1 MSRFFLLRRVA
12 PFLSGALG
20 LAGCAL
26 LPKDT
31 PIAQKMPLPPMGKTL
46 AAAEPLRAAPEWTR
60 PLWWKE
66 LRCPDLDRI
75 LDEALSA
82 NPGLRAAADRIRFSW
97 AIAAHERG
105 RLLPSL
111 EGRPW
116 LLNDTLGVWQVP
128 GSSFF
133 GPFGGRSFAFAD
145 YSPAFFTYHID
156 LWGEDRSRIRAA
168 VGEARAAMA
177 EFALSQLTLSTTL
190 ARRYI
195 ELVSRAEEEEI
206 VRKMAAELE
215 EDLAL
220 ARSRHRKAGID
231 TLLPVYSLEQRLAAT
246 RQREKTLERENAL
259 LRDEIA
265 ALAGKGPDWG
275 RAIPIASATFPK
287 RFPLPASVPL
297 ELLSHR
303 PDVAINL
310 WRVESA
316 AQRVRVA
323 KTAFYPN
330 INLVGFA
337 GFQTLNLATI
347 LLAPA
352 QAFMYMAGPAITLP
366 IFERG
371 QLTARLV
378 AEQEEYNIAV
388 ERYNDAV
395 LGAARSVADALARWK
410 ESAENLAT
418 QDAALSAAERFAR
431 LTASRYKAGLVTRI
445 DQIEASLAAREQS
458 LRLSSLTASHLESV
472 VSLQEALGGG
482 YLAQA
487 TP

>member
-1 MSRFFLLRRVA
+1 MNQSILLLRAVPLLA
-12 PFLSGALG
+12 GALG
-20 LAGCAL
+20 LAGCAM
-26 LPKDT
+26 LPKGIPT
-31 PIAQKMPLPPMGKTL
+31 AEKTPLPPMEKTL
-46 AAAEPLRAAPEWTR
+46 AAGSHLQAAPEWTR

-66 LRCPDLDRI
+66 LRCSELDRI
-75 LDEALSA
+75 VDEALSG
-82 NPGLRAAADRIRFSW
+82 NPGLRAAADRIRLSW
-97 AIAAHERG
+97 AMAVHERG

-116 LLNDTLGVWQVP
+116 LLNDSLGVWQVP

-145 YSPAFFTYHID
+145 YSPAFLTYHVD
-156 LWGEDRSRIRAA
+156 LWGQDRSRIRAA

-177 EFALSQLTLSTTL
+177 EFALAQLTLSATL

-195 ELVSRAEEEEI
+195 ELVSRTEEEEI
-206 VRKMAAELE
+206 VRKMASELE
-215 EDLAL
+215 QDLAL
-220 ARSRHRKAGID
+220 VRSRHRRAGID
-231 TLLPVYSLEQRLAAT
+231 TLLPVYALEQRLEAT
-246 RQREKTLERENAL
+246 RQRERILERENAL

-275 RAIPIASATFPK
+275 RTIPITVASFPK
-287 RFPLPASVPL
+287 RFPLPSSVPL

-303 PDVAINL
+303 PDVAVTL

-330 INLVGFA
+330 IDLVGFA
-337 GFQTLNLATI
+337 GFQTLNMATI

-366 IFERG
+366 LFERG

-395 LGAARSVADALARWK
+395 LGAARSVADALAHWK
-410 ESAENLAT
+410 ESVETLSA
-418 QDAALSAAERFAR
+418 QDRALSAADRFAR
-431 LTASRYKAGLVTRI
+431 LTDSRYKAGIATRI
-445 DQIEASLAAREQS
+445 DQIEATLTAREQE

-472 VSLQEALGGG
+472 VALHEALGGG
-482 YLAQA
+482 YQSQA
-487 TP
+487 AP

>member
-1 MSRFFLLRRVA
+1 MRRFLPFLRVA
-12 PFLSGALG
+12 PLVSGALG
-20 LAGCAL
+20 LCGCAT

-31 PIAQKMPLPPMGKTL
+31 PIAQKMPLPPMAKTL
-46 AAAEPLRAAPEWTR
+46 AAVKPLRATPEWTR
-60 PLWWKE
+60 PIWWKQ
-66 LRCPDLDRI
+66 LHSPDLDRLI
-75 LDEALSA
+75 GEALSG

-116 LLNDTLGVWQVP
+116 LLPDTLGLWQVP

-145 YSPAFFTYHID
+145 YAPAFFTYHVD

-168 VGEARAAMA
+168 VGEAQAAMA

-206 VRKMAAELE
+206 VRQMVSELE
-215 EDLAL
+215 QDLAL

-231 TLLPVYSLEQRLAAT
+231 TLLPVYSLEQRLAAA
-246 RQREKTLERENAL
+246 RQREKTLEREVAL

-275 RAIPIASATFPK
+275 RTIPITPASFPK

-303 PDVAINL
+303 PDVAITL

-337 GFQTLNLATI
+337 GFQTLNMATI
-347 LLAPA
+347 LLTPA
-352 QAFMYMAGPAITLP
+352 QAFMYMVGPAITLP

-378 AEQEEYNIAV
+378 AEQEEYNVAV

-395 LGAARSVADALARWK
+395 LGAARSVADALAHWK

-418 QDAALSAAERFAR
+418 QDAALSAADRFAR
-431 LTASRYKAGLVTRI
+431 LTDSRYKAGLVTRI
-445 DQIEASLAAREQS
+445 DQIEASLASREQS

-472 VSLQEALGGG
+472 VALYESLGGG
-482 YLAQA
+482 YQSPA

>member
-1 MSRFFLLRRVA
+1 MNRLSFFPVA
-12 PFLSGALG
+12 ALLSGALG
-20 LAGCAL
+20 LAGCAI

-31 PIAQKMPLPPMGKTL
+31 PTAKTL
-46 AAAEPLRAAPEWTR
+46 ALPSMEKTLSAGARLRAVPEWT
-60 PLWWKE
+60 PSLWWKE
-66 LRCPDLDRI
+66 LRCPELDRI
-75 LDEALSA
+75 IDEALA
-82 NPGLRAAADRIRFSW
+82 GNPGLRAASDRIRFSW

-105 RLLPSL
+105 RLLPTL

-116 LLNDTLGVWQVP
+116 LLNDTLGIWQIP

-145 YSPAFFTYHID
+145 YSPAFFTYHVD

-177 EFALSQLTLSTTL
+177 EFSLAQLTLTTTL

-195 ELVSRAEEEEI
+195 ELVSRTEEEEI
-206 VRKMAAELE
+206 VRKMVADLE
-215 EDLAL
+215 QDLTL

-231 TLLPVYSLEQRLAAT
+231 TLLPVYALEQRLAAA
-246 RQREKTLERENAL
+246 RQREKTLERENTL
-259 LRDEIA
+259 LKDELA

-275 RAIPIASATFPK
+275 RTIPVTAASFPR
-287 RFPLPASVPL
+287 RFPFPASVPL
-297 ELLSHR
+297 ELLSRR
-303 PDVAINL
+303 PDVAITL
-310 WRVESA
+310 WRVEAA

-337 GFQTLNLATI
+337 GFQTLNMATI

-352 QAFMYMAGPAITLP
+352 QAFLYMAGPAITLP

-395 LGAARSVADALARWK
+395 LGAARSVADALAHWK
-410 ESAENLAT
+410 ESTENLAS
-418 QDAALSAAERFAR
+418 QDAALSAADRFLR
-431 LTASRYKAGLVTRI
+431 LTESRYKAGLVTRI

-458 LRLSSLTASHLESV
+458 LRLSNLTASHLQSV
-472 VSLQEALGGG
+472 VALYESLGGG
-482 YLAQA
+482 YQSQG

>member
-1 MSRFFLLRRVA
+1 MRLPRYLLCVA
-12 PFLSGALG
+12 RLLPGVVG
-20 LAGCAL
+20 LAGCAF
-26 LPKDT
+26 LPKEV
-31 PIAQKMPLPPMGKTL
+31 PIAQKAPLPPMEKTL
-46 AAAEPLRAAPEWTR
+46 AAAGPVRAAPEWT
-60 PLWWKE
+60 PSLWWKE
-66 LRCPDLDRI
+66 FHSPELDRI
-75 LDEALSA
+75 VDEALLG
-82 NPGLRAAADRIRFSW
+82 NPDLRAAADRIRFSW

-105 RLLPSL
+105 RLLPSV

-145 YSPAFFTYHID
+145 YSPAFFTYHVD

-177 EFALSQLTLSTTL
+177 ELALAQLSLTTTL

-195 ELVSRAEEEEI
+195 DLVSRTEEEEI
-206 VRKMAAELE
+206 VRMMIAELE
-215 EDLAL
+215 QDLAL

-231 TLLPVYSLEQRLAAT
+231 TLLPVYALEQRLAAA
-246 RQREKTLERENAL
+246 RQRRTILEREAAL

-275 RAIPIASATFPK
+275 RTVPIAPAAFPK
-287 RFPLPASVPL
+287 RFALPASVPL
-297 ELLSHR
+297 QLLSRR
-303 PDVAINL
+303 PDVAITL

-330 INLVGFA
+330 INLVAFA
-337 GFQTLNLATI
+337 GFQTLNLSTI

-388 ERYNDAV
+388 ERYNAAV

-410 ESAENLAT
+410 ESAETLAA
-418 QDAALSAAERFAR
+418 QDTALSAADRFTR
-431 LTASRYKAGLVTRI
+431 LTESRYRAGLVTRI
-445 DQIEASLAAREQS
+445 DRIEASLAAREQS
-458 LRLSSLTASHLESV
+458 LRRSSLTAAHLESV
-472 VSLQEALGGG
+472 VALHEALGGG
-482 YLAQA
+482 YQSQA
-487 TP
+487 AP